1 MATPARH
8 YFLRHFPVEVIHA
21 DSYPALLLYRLDK
34 RRPSHGL
41 RLDDVVVKKQLDVV
55 HR

>member
-1 MATPARH
+1 MATPAKH
-8 YFLRHFPVEVIHA
+8 HFLRHFSVEVVHA

-34 RRPSHGL
+34 WRPSHGL
-41 RLDDVVVKKQLDVV
+41 RLDHVVVKKQLDVV